1 MKLLPNP
8 LSPLGAPSFGMWSS
22 DLLWRYPAAP
32 PSPLAELKTQL
43 PSQLSSSDPR
53 IWGREEVQT
62 FLRWTEREFDLPK
75 LELDLFQ
82 MNGKALCLLT
92 KTDLA
97 ERCPGAG
104 DIIHNVLQLLIRDSQ
119 MLHRHMPSSPVT
131 PTSRYPLSPLSHPP
145 TPNWTSL
152 APPDNAFYASHLQ
165 HFMAQN
171 SVTLS
176 PAPSIE
182 SQNGSP
188 SQNAQE
194 ATANLFGSS
203 SQIHARS
210 SSVENTDMEARS
222 SSASGSDSARNS
234 STQPGTSS
242 GSSHHSDSDEDHGPK
257 KFESK
262 TFKLLPPP
270 MSHHSSAL
278 HHQSPPLTPKEV
290 PSAIL
295 QQHNKLKMEYQH
307 NLFFN
312 NNNNNNIN
320 NSTNN
325 DSLSNGSGSSS
336 SPSTPTTPGYMV
348 KREFFPDTPTEPN
361 TSMFKFAKKSHFL
374 CETET

>member
-194 ATANLFGSS
+194 ATANLFGNA
-203 SQIHARS
+203 SQVHARS

-242 GSSHHSDSDEDHGPK
+242 GSSHHSDSDEDHHGPK

-295 QQHNKLKMEYQH
+295 QHNKLKMEYQH

-312 NNNNNNIN
+312 NNS
-320 NSTNN
+320 STNNN

-361 TSMFKFAKKSHFL
+361 TSKFIIH
-374 CETET
+374 

>member
-8 LSPLGAPSFGMWSS
+8 LSPLNGPTFGMWGS

-32 PSPLAELKTQL
+32 PSPLSELKTQL
-43 PSQLSSSDPR
+43 PSQLSSTDPR

-92 KTDLA
+92 KNDLA

-104 DIIHNVLQLLIRDSQ
+104 DIIHNVLQLLVRDSQ

-145 TPNWTSL
+145 TPNWSSL
-152 APPDNAFYASHLQ
+152 APPDSAFYASHLQ

-182 SQNGSP
+182 SQSGSP
-188 SQNAQE
+188 QQSQQDV
-194 ATANLFGSS
+194 TTSLFAAA
-203 SQIHARS
+203 QIHPRS
-210 SSVENTDMEARS
+210 SSVEHTDMEARS

-234 STQPGTSS
+234 SSTQPGTSS
-242 GSSHHSDSDEDHGPK
+242 GSSHHSDSEEDGPK
-257 KFESK
+257 KYEAK

-270 MSHHSSAL
+270 ISSHHSSAL

-295 QQHNKLKMEYQH
+295 QQQQQQQQHKLKMEYH
-307 NLFFN
+307 SNLFFN
-312 NNNNNNIN
+312 S
-320 NSTNN
+320 NSNN
-325 DSLSNGSGSSS
+325 DSVSNGSGSSS

-361 TSMFKFAKKSHFL
+361 TSEFYFL
-374 CETET
+374 CSNNSNLNGIGI

>member
-8 LSPLGAPSFGMWSS
+8 LSPLGGPTFGMWSS

-32 PSPLAELKTQL
+32 PSPLSELKTQL

-53 IWGREEVQT
+53 LWAREEVQT

-182 SQNGSP
+182 SQSGSP
-188 SQNAQE
+188 SQQQETVTSMFAAAQV
-194 ATANLFGSS
+194 
-203 SQIHARS
+203 HPRS
-210 SSVENTDMEARS
+210 SSVEHTDMEARS

-234 STQPGTSS
+234 SSTQPGTSS
-242 GSSHHSDSDEDHGPK
+242 GSSHHSDSEEDGPK
-257 KFESK
+257 KYEAK

-270 MSHHSSAL
+270 ISSHHHSSTL

-295 QQHNKLKMEYQH
+295 QQQQHKLKMEYH
-307 NLFFN
+307 NNLFFN
-312 NNNNNNIN
+312 S
-320 NSTNN
+320 NSNN
-325 DSLSNGSGSSS
+325 DSVSNGSGSSS

-361 TSMFKFAKKSHFL
+361 TS
-374 CETET
+374 E